1 MQAQAKDLNQMFL
14 VFDPMEPLTGFQL
27 KDYYIDREKNPT
39 NRLKNFL
46 LSDPMKNDKILFAG
60 HRGCGKSTELNKLS
74 EDIDLNRDLFIV
86 HYSVEKVLDPLDI
99 DYIDIL
105 FSLEAMIYQSARTRN
120 IRLKD
125 DLLKYILEFWI
136 GRTSEVGFIE
146 REPKRPTEE
155 TLDSFYKELVG
166 SQGKLRIEPST
177 REFIRKNIA
186 QRISNI
192 IEHINLLS
200 TAIRLESKK
209 RNILAIIDGL
219 DKPDLRLAQEVFYHR
234 ATSITQP
241 SCKIIYTI
249 PIALLYQSEFRS
261 IERNFH
267 HKFILP
273 NIKIYDKT
281 GGLYKD
287 GYEKLKS
294 LVNKRIS
301 PELIEEESLEVLIS
315 KSGGVLREIT
325 LLVRIACNIAK
336 SQGRVKIDLES
347 SKQAISEIRND
358 YRKSLRKEHY
368 QELIKLHQT
377 KDIREI
383 HTKLPKEED
392 IESLVLLEL
401 LHNLSVLEYSN
412 DEDWWDIHPI
422 VLDLIK
428 EGNGN

>member
-1 MQAQAKDLNQMFL
+1 MQAKDLKQMFL
-14 VFDPMEPLTGFQL
+14 LFDPMEPLTGSQL

-46 LSDPMKNDKILFAG
+46 LSDPVKNDKILFAG

-105 FSLEAMIYQSARTRN
+105 FSLEAMIYQLARTMN
-120 IRLKD
+120 ITLRD
-125 DLLKYILEFWI
+125 DLLKLISEFWR

-146 REPKRPTEE
+146 REPERTTEE
-155 TLDSFYKELVG
+155 VLDSFYKGLVS

-177 REFIRKNIA
+177 REFIRKSMA
-186 QRISNI
+186 QRVSNI

-200 TAIRLESKK
+200 TTICLESKK
-209 RNILAIIDGL
+209 SNILAIIDGL
-219 DKPDLRLAQEVFYHR
+219 DKPDLRIAQELFYNR

-241 SCKIIYTI
+241 PCKIIYTI

-267 HKFILP
+267 GKFILP
-273 NIKIYDKT
+273 NIKIHDKT
-281 GGLYKD
+281 GKLYEK
-287 GYEKLKS
+287 GYETLKS
-294 LVNKRIS
+294 LVKKRIS
-301 PELIEEESLEVLIS
+301 SELIEEESLEMLIS

-325 LLVRIACNIAK
+325 LLVRTACDIAK
-336 SQGRVKIDLES
+336 SQGKGGIDFAS
-347 SKQAISEIRND
+347 SKEAISEIRND

-383 HTKLPKEED
+383 HTKLPKEN

-428 EGNGN
+428 EDNGD